1 MKHTPGVLDWDAV
14 RDTPVFDEEE
24 VIEALD
30 ADIFSI
36 ASASTKVQEASPI
49 LQMMRWR
56 TTKTVSFSV
65 VVDAKW
71 YHIRVGNWSQA
82 PQQNNKGLCDIS
94 DAKE

>member
-1 MKHTPGVLDWDAV
+1 MKHTSGVLDWDAV
-14 RDTPVFDEEE
+14 RDTPVFDEKE
-24 VIEALD
+24 VIEALN

-49 LQMMRWR
+49 LQMMCWP
-56 TTKTVSFSV
+56 TTKAVSFSV
-65 VVDAKW
+65 VVDTKW
-71 YHIRVGNWSQA
+71 YQIRVGNWSQT